1 MTRSRSNQPRQ
12 VRLLGVP
19 LDNVTPEETLDL
31 VFGAL
36 RQGRGGWVLTPN
48 LDILRRLLTD
58 PSYRELTAPAT
69 LRLADGMPL
78 VWASRIQ
85 GQPLR
90 ARVAGSDLIWTVCTR
105 AVQEGR
111 SVYFLGG
118 NPGAAEA
125 AAAKL
130 SELNPGLRVAG
141 TDCPPLGFERDASYL
156 TGMKDR
162 LRAAAPD
169 ICLVA
174 LSAPKQDMVIRS
186 MVGEFPQVWFMG
198 IGISFS
204 FVSGEVRRAPVWMR
218 KTGLEWMH
226 RLVQEPRRLARRYL
240 VDGIPFAARLFAG
253 ALLTRFKGASDFDPR
268 PEVSLGSQPQPPE
281 KAAVAAVAEV
291 EGNVG

>member
-1 MTRSRSNQPRQ
+1 MNRSSSTKPRQ

-19 LDNVTPEETLDL
+19 LDNVTPQETLDL

-78 VWASRIQ
+78 VWASRVQ

-90 ARVAGSDLIWTVCTR
+90 GRVAGSDLIWTVCAR
-105 AVQEGR
+105 AAREGR

-130 SELNPGLRVAG
+130 SELNPGLRVSG
-141 TDCPPLGFERDASYL
+141 TECPPLGFERDPTYL
-156 TGMKDR
+156 AGMRER

-240 VDGIPFAARLFAG
+240 LDGMPFAARLFAG
-253 ALLTRFKGASDFDPR
+253 AMVARLRGV
-268 PEVSLGSQPQPPE
+268 PEANQGPESSCEDQPQTPVDVS
-281 KAAVAAVAEV
+281 VAAVAEV